1 MRRLARSLSIGCVGP
16 RVNKAPSGAVLRAR
30 MPSTDPI
37 IPVAPIVEPAGAPDS
52 PTSTDVTEAPPP
64 VMLFLPANVMQA
76 LGVRAE
82 KARMTASAVVCE
94 ALLKLGTT
102 RLVELVREAPEP
114 SVSKKLQFAL
124 QLTPPAHTV
133 LHDTAARVDAS
144 LSRIVQL
151 SLVAASTSTPPP
163 PL

>member
-1 MRRLARSLSIGCVGP
+1 M
-16 RVNKAPSGAVLRAR
+16 NKEESTAVLRAR

-37 IPVAPIVEPAGAPDS
+37 IPAAAPVAADPNTTAA
-52 PTSTDVTEAPPP
+52 STDVTEAPPP

-82 KARMTASAVVCE
+82 KAGMTASAVVCE
-94 ALLKLGTT
+94 ALLKLGTP
-102 RLVELVREAPEP
+102 RLVELVREAPVP

-124 QLTPPAHTV
+124 QLTPPAQTV
-133 LHDTAARVDAS
+133 LHDTAARCDAS

-151 SLVAASTSTPPP
+151 ALVAASASTPPP